1 MTELRMGELEAR
13 FADIIWEN
21 EPILSGELSKRAFEI
36 LNWKKTTAFTVL
48 RKLCDKGIFRNDRGM
63 VTSILSKDEY
73 KARRSEQFVE
83 NTFDGSLPAFVA
95 AFTTKKQL
103 SKEDVAELRRMV
115 DEFEGK

>member
-1 MTELRMGELEAR
+1 M
-13 FADIIWEN
+13 
-21 EPILSGELSKRAFEI
+21 SGELSKRAFEI

>member
-1 MTELRMGELEAR
+1 MKELRMGELEER
-13 FADIIWEN
+13 FANIIWEN
-21 EPILSGELSKRAFEI
+21 EPIYSGELSKLAFEA

-48 RKLCDKGIFRNDRGM
+48 HKLCEKGIVQNNHGT

-83 NTFDGSLPAFVA
+83 KTFNGSLPAFVA

-103 SKEDVAELRRMV
+103 SKEEIAELRRMV

>member
-1 MTELRMGELEAR
+1 MKELRMGELEAR

-21 EPILSGELSKRAFEI
+21 EPISSGELSKLAFEA

-48 RKLCDKGIFRNDRGM
+48 RKLCDKGIFQNNHGT
-63 VTSILSKDEY
+63 VTHVLTKDEY
-73 KARRSEQFVE
+73 KSRRSEQFVE
-83 NTFDGSLPAFVA
+83 NTFNGSLPAFIA

-103 SKEDVAELRRMV
+103 SKEEIAELRRMV